1 MAEICRAGTA
11 LRTSIAV
18 KAPPTVP
25 APVYSWTGWYV
36 GGNVGYG
43 WGNARADIAGS
54 GTSLLFPIA
63 VPGFPGVPATLG
75 FADSNTGRL
84 DGVIGGAQF
93 GYNYQFRPKW
103 VVGFEADIQ
112 GSGQRGSGTFVT
124 PLSAQLCTDL
134 VVFPPPVGCDEF
146 MTGNGT
152 AATGYEAKIGWFGT
166 VRGRL
171 GFLITDQ
178 VLLYGTGGL
187 AYGRVQVSGNTNAF
201 ISFPAQAP
209 FASPGTS
216 VFNSSKTNVG
226 FAVGSGIEGELWAN
240 WTWKIEYL
248 YLDLGSLDTVS
259 PLPPAIPVGFG
270 GSTPFAGTL
279 TTHTHFT
286 DNIVRVGLNYQFH

>member
-1 MAEICRAGTA
+1 M
-11 LRTSIAV
+11 
-18 KAPPTVP
+18 VP

-84 DGVIGGAQF
+84 DGVIGGAQL

-146 MTGNGT
+146 TTGNGT

-187 AYGRVQVSGNTNAF
+187 AYGRVEVSGNTNAF
-201 ISFPAQAP
+201 ISFPAHDFRAFRAANLHLAAMSAVALERTTERTNGIP
-209 FASPGTS
+209 NLPKVACRAWLSLRYAARKTRRGSRDFGDPPCRTDCGT
-216 VFNSSKTNVG
+216 
-226 FAVGSGIEGELWAN
+226 AVSW
-240 WTWKIEYL
+240 
-248 YLDLGSLDTVS
+248 
-259 PLPPAIPVGFG
+259 
-270 GSTPFAGTL
+270 
-279 TTHTHFT
+279 
-286 DNIVRVGLNYQFH
+286 